1 MKKVKGRIYDG
12 SEVRCI
18 YIEEKLYREH
28 LIPTEV
34 AAHVM
39 IKP

>member
-12 SEVRCI
+12 SEVKCI

-28 LIPTEV
+28 LVPSEGTTEH
-34 AAHVM
+34 A
-39 IKP
+39 KP